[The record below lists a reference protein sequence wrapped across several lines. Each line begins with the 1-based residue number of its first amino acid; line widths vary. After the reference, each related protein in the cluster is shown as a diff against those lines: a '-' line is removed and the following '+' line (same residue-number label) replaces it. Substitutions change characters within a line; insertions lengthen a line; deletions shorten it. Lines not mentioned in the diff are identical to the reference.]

1 MLSHDIA
8 IISSKSL
15 SKSGGILSVTQTLF
29 TSIFPIYYLD
39 EETNLET
46 QLSDVRTVV
55 FSGFDQT
62 FVKLARHLKGSGK
75 KVVVF
80 WHFSSASEVDPD
92 IGNAW
97 RSLLPL
103 FAEHLIDLFV
113 TCKKGFDVVVS
124 KLFNVPTFFILNNS
138 FDSSFAGLPKRG
150 LGIYSGSSDY
160 WIKNLRPNLYAALM
174 TGLPVDILPYDSTL
188 QNIVEGLQKTD
199 FVTGISKRVNH
210 DTFMM
215 RLASR
220 ELISY
225 VTFSECGPIIP
236 LEALNNGVI
245 CLTGNNHHYF
255 EEDSRLKSFLIVNR
269 PDDPTA
275 IYQSIMTALENKRE
289 ILGRYKIWKFQYDE
303 KQKANF
309 EQFIN
314 LITSL

>member
-1 MLSHDIA
+1 MVSHNIA

-29 TSIFPIYYLD
+29 SSIFPIYYLN
-39 EETNLET
+39 EETNLEM
-46 QLSDVRTVV
+46 QLADVRAVV
-55 FSGFDQT
+55 FSGFDQI
-62 FVKLARHLKGSGK
+62 FVKLARHLKGRGK
-75 KVVVF
+75 KIVVI

-92 IGNAW
+92 IGAAW
-97 RSLLPL
+97 RALLPL
-103 FAEHLIDLFV
+103 LSEHLIDLFV
-113 TCKKGFDVVVS
+113 TCKKDFDIVAS
-124 KLFNVPTFFILNNS
+124 NLFRIPTFFLMNNA
-138 FDSSFAGLPKRG
+138 FETSFADIPKCG

-188 QNIVEGLQKTD
+188 QGIVEGLQKTD
-199 FVTGISKRVNH
+199 FVTGISDRVDH

-255 EEDSRLKSFLIVNR
+255 EEDSRLKSFLVINR
-269 PDDPTA
+269 PDDPYA
-275 IYQSIMTALENKRE
+275 IYQSIVTALENKRE
-289 ILGRYKIWKFQYDE
+289 IIGRYKIWKFQYDE
-303 KQKANF
+303 KQQANF
-309 EQFIN
+309 EQFID